1 MTEPDVPEGRFR
13 DHAANERTLL
23 AWIRTGVALMG
34 FGFALARFGLF
45 LREIAQ
51 AGQIPVGD
59 ARGIGSAWFGVVL
72 VVLGLM
78 TNVAATVR
86 YASVRRALDE
96 GRSPAPS
103 PALAYAV
110 GTGSALV
117 AVAMAIILARSI
129 AEVGTTSSPIPGP
142 EEAAGRVRTPSSAPA
157 SDRP

>member
-1 MTEPDVPEGRFR
+1 MTGPAVPEGRFR

-34 FGFALARFGLF
+34 FGFAIARFGLF

-51 AGQIPVGD
+51 VGQVRVSDG
-59 ARGIGSAWFGVVL
+59 RGVGSAWFGVVL

-78 TNVAATVR
+78 TNIAGTTR

-96 GRSPAPS
+96 GTSPVPS
-103 PALAYAV
+103 PVLAYAV
-110 GTGSALV
+110 GIGSALL

-129 AEVGTTSSPIPGP
+129 AE
-142 EEAAGRVRTPSSAPA
+142 
-157 SDRP
+157 